1 MTQEVFLCS
10 INNILNGYCGEDCK
24 FCTQSTRYNIEIGR
38 YRLKNIAEIVAEAK
52 LAKANGALGYCLV
65 TSSKGLN
72 KKLTNFIA
80 EAATAIKAE
89 IDNINIIGCNGTAT
103 VEQLK
108 FLKANGVDSY
118 NHNLET
124 SENYYKEICTTHAW
138 SERYQTCLN
147 VKEAGLQLCVGGV
160 FGMGESLE
168 DRKSLIDAIISLNPE
183 SVPLNFFIPNED
195 LPLKERT
202 IEKEAALEIIAD
214 VRSKLGE
221 QALLMIAGGR
231 EQLFTGFEKEMFQAG
246 ANSIVIGDYLTSKGE
261 KPNADI
267 EMLKNLNIEIATSCP
282 DFE

>member
-10 INNILNGYCGEDCK
+10 INNVLNGYCGEDCK

-38 YRLKNIAEIVAEAK
+38 YKRKDIPRIVEEAK

-65 TSSKGLN
+65 TSGKGLN
-72 KKLTNFIA
+72 EKMTSFIG
-80 EAATAIKAE
+80 ETATAIKKE
-89 IDNINIIGCNGTAT
+89 IDNINIIGCNGIAT
-103 VEQLK
+103 LEQLK
-108 FLKANGVDSY
+108 YLKANGVDSY

-124 SENYYKEICTTHAW
+124 SKDYYDEVCTTHSW
-138 SERYQTCLN
+138 DERYQTCLN
-147 VKEAGLQLCVGGV
+147 AKEAGLQLCTGGV

-168 DRKSLIDAIISLNPE
+168 DRKNLIDAIISLKPE

-202 IEKEAALEIIAD
+202 IDKDAALEIIAD
-214 VRSKLGE
+214 VRSQLGE

-231 EQLFTGFEKEMFQAG
+231 EQLFSGFEKEMFEAG

-261 KPNADI
+261 KPNADR
-267 EMLKNLNIEIATSCP
+267 EMLEKLNIEIATTCP
-282 DFE
+282 DFD